1 MLGSRLASTGCGRSA
16 AALLGTAG
24 KAPNMRNSEKNHPA
38 AGVIGRRHEGHGS
51 HTIWFPD
58 AKFERQYKPSTLGM
72 VWSPGTAS
80 AQYKDD
86 LGISKLEKW
95 VAESP
100 RRDDQASGKYREARY
115 ENMMLNFGPQHP
127 AAHGVLRLML
137 ELEGEVVMR
146 AIPHIGLL
154 HRATEKL
161 IEYKTYTQALPYFD
175 RLDYVSMMVNE
186 QAWSLAVE
194 KLLGIEVPPRA
205 KWIRTLFG
213 ELTRIQNHIMGIT
226 THALDIGA
234 MTPFF
239 WMFEEREKLFEFSE
253 RVSGARMHA
262 NYVRPG
268 GVAWDLPIGIMDDIY
283 DWATKFPA
291 RIDELEDMLT
301 ENRIWKARTIDIG
314 LVSASDALNWGFSG
328 VMVRGSGIKQDV
340 RLTQPYD
347 AYDQVEFDVPVGT
360 KGDCY
365 DRYLCRVEEMRQSLN
380 IIHQCLNK
388 MPAGEVRVD
397 DNKVSPPR
405 RAEMKE
411 SMEALIHHFKFFTE
425 GFQVP
430 PGTTYVPVEAPKG
443 EFGVYLVADGTSK
456 PYRCYI
462 RAPGFAHLAMV
473 HDVVFMSLIADVVAV
488 IGTMDL
494 VFGEVDR

>member
-1 MLGSRLASTGCGRSA
+1 GMSIASRLVGPSSRSILAFTRTGVVA
-16 AALLGTAG
+16 TEWT
-24 KAPNMRNSEKNHPA
+24 RN
-38 AGVIGRRHEGHGS
+38 S
-51 HTIWFPD
+51 HTIWYPD
-58 AKFERQYKPSTLGM
+58 AKFERDFKTGGTLG
-72 VWSPGTAS
+72 
-80 AQYKDD
+80 
-86 LGISKLEKW
+86 KLWNTRTTEYDVQMGVDKLQRLLNSEPVFSDTFDGKKREKIL
-95 VAESP
+95 
-100 RRDDQASGKYREARY
+100 
-115 ENMMLNFGPQHP
+115 ENMILNFGPQHP
-127 AAHGVLRLML
+127 AAHGVLRLVL
-137 ELEGEVVMR
+137 KLEGEVIIK

-161 IEYKTYTQALPYFD
+161 MENKTYTQNLPYLD
-175 RLDYVSMMVNE
+175 RLDYVSMMCNE
-186 QAWSLAVE
+186 QAWSLTVE
-194 KLLGIEVPPRA
+194 KLLGIDIPPRA
-205 KWIRTLFG
+205 KYIRTLFG

-268 GVAWDLPIGIMDDIY
+268 GVAWDLPLGLMDDIY
-283 DWATKFPA
+283 DWAVKFPE

-314 LVSASDALNWGFSG
+314 LVSAADALNWGFTG

-340 RLTQPYD
+340 RKTQPYD
-347 AYDQVEFDVPVGT
+347 AYDQVEFDVPIGT

-365 DRYLCRVEEMRQSLN
+365 DRYMCRVEEMRQSLN
-380 IIHQCLNK
+380 IVHQCLNR
-388 MPAGEVRVD
+388 MPKGEIKVD
-397 DNKVSPPR
+397 DHKVVPPK

-411 SMEALIHHFKFFTE
+411 SMESLIHHFKFFTE

-430 PGTTYVPVEAPKG
+430 PGASYVPIEAPKG
-443 EFGVYLVADGTSK
+443 EFGVYIVADGTSK
-456 PYRCYI
+456 PYRAYI
-462 RAPGFAHLAMV
+462 RAPGFPHLAAI
-473 HDVVFMSLIADVVAV
+473 HDVCYMALIADVVAV
-488 IGTMDL
+488 IGTMDI